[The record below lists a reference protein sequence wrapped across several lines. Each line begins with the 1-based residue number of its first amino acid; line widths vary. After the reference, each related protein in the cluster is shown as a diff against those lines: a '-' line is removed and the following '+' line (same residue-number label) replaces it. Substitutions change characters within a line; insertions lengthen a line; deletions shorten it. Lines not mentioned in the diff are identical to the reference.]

1 MRRIEYLGDD
11 HDWALAIYQDST
23 ESYADAVLL
32 NGQPTGH
39 PTMPSTRH
47 APTTSPTTQ
56 RNHTPRPAVQELLR
70 RCTSSAYVMPC
81 GTSSVVSTT
90 PAPAT
95 MSLGSHSRR

>member
-39 PTMPSTRH
+39 PNDALDTACTH
-47 APTTSPTTQ
+47 YLADDTT
-56 RNHTPRPAVQELLR
+56 
-70 RCTSSAYVMPC
+70 
-81 GTSSVVSTT
+81 
-90 PAPAT
+90 
-95 MSLGSHSRR
+95 